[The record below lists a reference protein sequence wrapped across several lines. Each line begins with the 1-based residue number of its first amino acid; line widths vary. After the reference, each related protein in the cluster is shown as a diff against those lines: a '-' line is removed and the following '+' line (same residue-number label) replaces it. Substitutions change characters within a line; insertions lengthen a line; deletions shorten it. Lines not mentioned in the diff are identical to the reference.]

1 MGIGHNTKR
10 LTAINTVMV
19 AAILEL
25 RLRRDCSAS
34 RFAVSASVRRCEAPG
49 MCSRSVPAARAM
61 SVSLER
67 RMAAMESQS

>member
-1 MGIGHNTKR
+1 MGIGHSTKR
-10 LTAINTVMV
+10 LTAMNTVMV

-34 RFAVSASVRRCEAPG
+34 RFAASASARRWEEPG
-49 MCSRSVPAARAM
+49 MCSRSVPAAKAM

-67 RMAAMESQS
+67 RMAAMETQS